1 VPVIDAA
8 VSRPSARVSAV
19 RPSAASSPGSRPGRR
34 HRRRLLAAAALSATA
49 ALLLSACG
57 DSRPGTAAVVGQT
70 RITDGDLQSLVD
82 ESLSAPGV
90 RAALPTSDYK
100 GDIGAYR
107 RAVLNV
113 EVERLLAESGAQKLG
128 IAIDENAVD
137 TRYKFF
143 EDQSGGSSSF
153 ASQLASRLA
162 VSPSLYRQ
170 LVRTEV
176 IESEIGYT
184 AGGVKRPTDAQLQAL
199 YQQYLPTAVSAT
211 LSLIQVPNQAAAT
224 QTAAALTKAPDT
236 FAAVAARY
244 AGSGSQTAPDP
255 QKYVLS
261 RLPADLGAKLDKTA
275 KNTIF
280 PYALSSGTSKA
291 YFVIRFGGIDRP
303 TLESVRPQL
312 EAQTLQQAA
321 TAGQKYLQ
329 KVASDNGV
337 DVNPRYGTWKADQL
351 AITDFVNP
359 VIKPT
364 PSPPAASSSGL
375 PGDTTGG
382 DTTGGGTTG
391 DGTTGDGTTGDGTT
405 TGDGSQPVPTPTN

>member
-1 VPVIDAA
+1 VPVTDAA
-8 VSRPSARVSAV
+8 ASRPSARVSVARPAAV
-19 RPSAASSPGSRPGRR
+19 SSSGRR
-34 HRRRLLAAAALSATA
+34 RRRLAVAAALSATA

-57 DSRPGTAAVVGQT
+57 DSRPGTAAVVGQH
-70 RITDGDLQSLVD
+70 RITDGDLQTLVD

-90 RAALPTSDYK
+90 RAALPASDYK

-128 IAIDENAVD
+128 IAIDENSVD
-137 TRYKFF
+137 ARYKFF

-153 ASQLASRLA
+153 AAQLASRLA

-176 IESEIGYT
+176 IESEIGFT
-184 AGGVKRPTDAQLQAL
+184 AGGVKRPTAAQLQAL
-199 YQQYLPTAVSAT
+199 YQQYLPTATSAT
-211 LSLIQVPNQAAAT
+211 LSLIQVPDQAAANQAAAE
-224 QTAAALTKAPDT
+224 LTKAPDT
-236 FAAVAARY
+236 FATVAARY

-261 RLPADLGAKLDKTA
+261 RLPADLGAKLEKTA

-280 PYALSSGTSKA
+280 PYALASGTSKA
-291 YFVIRFGGIDRP
+291 YFVIRFAGIERP
-303 TLESVRPQL
+303 TLESARPQL

-329 KVASDNGV
+329 TVANDAGV

-364 PSPPAASSSGL
+364 PSPPAASGSVL
-375 PGDTTGG
+375 PGDGSTGG
-382 DTTGGGTTG
+382 DP
-391 DGTTGDGTTGDGTT
+391 
-405 TGDGSQPVPTPTN
+405 GDGSTGGTGAQPVPTPTN

>member
-1 VPVIDAA
+1 MTDAA
-8 VSRPSARVSAV
+8 VPRLSARVSVA
-19 RPSAASSPGSRPGRR
+19 RPSAASPRGARR
-34 HRRRLLAAAALSATA
+34 RRRLAAAAALSATA

-57 DSRPGTAAVVGQT
+57 DSRPGTAAVVGQQ
-70 RITDGDLQSLVD
+70 RITDGDLQTLVD

-90 RAALPTSDYK
+90 RDALPASDYK

-113 EVERLLAESGAQKLG
+113 EVERILAESGAQKLG
-128 IAIDENAVD
+128 ITVDENAVD

-184 AGGVKRPTDAQLQAL
+184 AGGVKRPTDAQLRAQ
-199 YQQYLPTAVSAT
+199 YQQYLPTATSAT
-211 LSLIQVPNQAAAT
+211 LSLIQVPDQATAT
-224 QTAAALTKAPDT
+224 KAAAALTKAPDT
-236 FAAVAARY
+236 FATVAAQY

-261 RLPADLGAKLDKTA
+261 RLPQDLGAKLEKTP
-275 KNTIF
+275 KNTVF
-280 PYALSSGTSKA
+280 AYALASGTSKA
-291 YFVIRFGGIDRP
+291 YFVIRFAGIERP
-303 TLESVRPQL
+303 TLEAARPQL

-321 TAGQKYLQ
+321 AAGQKYLQ
-329 KVASDNGV
+329 KVAGDAGV
-337 DVNPRYGTWKADQL
+337 TVNPRYGTWKADQL

-364 PSPPAASSSGL
+364 PSPPAASGSGL
-375 PGDTTGG
+375 PGDTSGG
-382 DTTGGGTTG
+382 DTTG
-391 DGTTGDGTTGDGTT
+391 DGTTG
-405 TGDGSQPVPTPTN
+405 GSDTQPAPTPSN

>member
-1 VPVIDAA
+1 VLVTDAA
-8 VSRPSARVSAV
+8 VPRPSARVSVA
-19 RPSAASSPGSRPGRR
+19 RPSAVPSPARR
-34 HRRRLLAAAALSATA
+34 RRRLVAAAALSATA

-57 DSRPGTAAVVGQT
+57 NSPGPGTAAVVGQH
-70 RITDGDLQSLVD
+70 RITDGDLQDLVN

-90 RAALPTSDYK
+90 RAALPNSDYK

-128 IAIDENAVD
+128 IDIDENQVD
-137 TRYKFF
+137 ARYKFF
-143 EDQSGGSSSF
+143 EQQSGGAGSFSSE
-153 ASQLASRLA
+153 LASRLA

-184 AGGVKRPTDAQLQAL
+184 EGGVQRPTAAQLQAL
-199 YQQYLPTAVSAT
+199 YQQYLPTAISAT
-211 LSLIQVPNQAAAT
+211 LSLIQVPDQATANQAAA
-224 QTAAALTKAPDT
+224 ALEKAPDT
-236 FAAVAARY
+236 FATVAAQY
-244 AGSGSQTAPDP
+244 TGSGAQTAPNP

-261 RLPADLGAKLDKTA
+261 RLPADLAATLQKTP

-280 PYALSSGTSKA
+280 PYALANGTAKA

-303 TLESVRPQL
+303 TLESARPQL

-321 TAGQKYLQ
+321 AAGQKYLQ
-329 KVASDNGV
+329 QVAKDTGV
-337 DVNPRYGTWKADQL
+337 DVNPRYGTWKPDQL

-364 PSPPAASSSGL
+364 PSPPAPSGSVL
-375 PGDTTGG
+375 PGDG
-382 DTTGGGTTG
+382 TTGGGTS
-391 DGTTGDGTTGDGTT
+391 
-405 TGDGSQPVPTPTN
+405 GDGSTGTDPGSQPAPTPTG

>member
-1 VPVIDAA
+1 VPVTDAA
-8 VSRPSARVSAV
+8 VSRPSARVSAA
-19 RPSAASSPGSRPGRR
+19 RPFAATPSGS
-34 HRRRLLAAAALSATA
+34 RRRLRIAAAVALTAAA

-57 DSRPGTAAVVGQT
+57 SSRPGTAAAVGAQ
-70 RITDGDLQSLVD
+70 RISDGDLQNLVD

-90 RAALPTSDYK
+90 RAALPNSDYK

-113 EVERLLAESGAQKLG
+113 EVERLLAERGAQKLG
-128 IAIDENAVD
+128 IGIDENQVD
-137 TRYKFF
+137 ARYKFF
-143 EDQSGGSSSF
+143 EQQSGGSGSF
-153 ASQLASRLA
+153 ASELASRLA

-176 IESEIGYT
+176 IESEIGYSE
-184 AGGVKRPTDAQLQAL
+184 GGVHRPTDAQLQTL
-199 YQQYLPTAVSAT
+199 YQQYLPTATSAT
-211 LSLIQVPNQAAAT
+211 LSLIQVPDQATANQAAA
-224 QTAAALTKAPDT
+224 ALKNAPQT

-261 RLPADLGAKLDKTA
+261 RLPKDLTATLEKTP
-275 KNTIF
+275 KNEIF
-280 PYALSSGTSKA
+280 PYALSNGDAKA
-291 YFVIRFGGIDRP
+291 YFVVRFAGIDRP
-303 TLESVRPQL
+303 TLESARPQL

-321 TAGQKYLQ
+321 AAGQKYLQ
-329 KVASDNGV
+329 GVARDLGV

-364 PSPPAASSSGL
+364 PSPPAASGGVL
-375 PGDTTGG
+375 P
-382 DTTGGGTTG
+382 G
-391 DGTTGDGTTGDGTT
+391 DGTTGGTGADPGTGAA
-405 TGDGSQPVPTPTN
+405 PVPTPTG

>member
-1 VPVIDAA
+1 M
-8 VSRPSARVSAV
+8 
-19 RPSAASSPGSRPGRR
+19 
-34 HRRRLLAAAALSATA
+34 
-49 ALLLSACG
+49 
-57 DSRPGTAAVVGQT
+57 
-70 RITDGDLQSLVD
+70 
-82 ESLSAPGV
+82 
-90 RAALPTSDYK
+90 RAALPASDYK
-100 GDIGAYR
+100 GDLGAYR

-128 IAIDENAVD
+128 IAIDENAID
-137 TRYKFF
+137 ARYKFF

-199 YQQYLPTAVSAT
+199 YQQYLPTAISAT
-211 LSLIQVPNQAAAT
+211 LSLIQVPDQATAN

-236 FAAVAARY
+236 FATVAAQY
-244 AGSGSQTAPDP
+244 TGSGSQTAPNP

-261 RLPADLGAKLDKTA
+261 RLPAGPRGQAGEDREGHDL
-275 KNTIF
+275 
-280 PYALSSGTSKA
+280 P
-291 YFVIRFGGIDRP
+291 
-303 TLESVRPQL
+303 VR
-312 EAQTLQQAA
+312 
-321 TAGQKYLQ
+321 AGQRGGQGLLRDP
-329 KVASDNGV
+329 VRAASTGRRWRAPARSWRRRRCSRRRPRARSTCSRWPGDTGV

-364 PSPPAASSSGL
+364 PSPPAAVQQRAAGRRHHRWRHHRRRHRR
-375 PGDTTGG
+375 TG
-382 DTTGGGTTG
+382 T
-391 DGTTGDGTTGDGTT
+391 
-405 TGDGSQPVPTPTN
+405 QPVPTPTG

>member
-1 VPVIDAA
+1 VGVTDAA
-8 VSRPSARVSAV
+8 VSRPSARVSAA
-19 RPSAASSPGSRPGRR
+19 RPFATTSPGHRRGRR
-34 HRRRLLAAAALSATA
+34 LAAAAALSAAA

-57 DSRPGTAAVVGQT
+57 DSRPGTAAVVGAQ
-70 RITDGDLQSLVD
+70 RITDGDLQNLVT
-82 ESLSAPGV
+82 ESLDAPGV
-90 RAALPTSDYK
+90 RAALPASDYK

-128 IAIDENAVD
+128 IAVDENAVD
-137 TRYKFF
+137 SRYKFF

-153 ASQLASRLA
+153 ASQLATRLA

-184 AGGVKRPTDAQLQAL
+184 QGGVARPTAAQLQAL
-199 YQQYLPTAVSAT
+199 YAQYLPTAVSAT
-211 LSLIQVPNQAAAT
+211 LSLIQVPDQATANAAAT
-224 QTAAALTKAPDT
+224 AIRRAPDT
-236 FAAVAARY
+236 FAAVAAQF
-244 AGSGSQTAPDP
+244 AGSGSQTAPDA

-261 RLPADLGAKLDKTA
+261 RLPADLAARLEKTP

-280 PYALSSGTSKA
+280 PYALANGDAKA
-291 YFVIRFGGIDRP
+291 YFVIRFGSIDTP
-303 TLESVRPQL
+303 SLEDARPQL

-321 TAGQKYLQ
+321 AAGQKYLQ
-329 KVASDNGV
+329 QVAKDQGV
-337 DVNPRYGTWKADQL
+337 TVNPRYGSWEAGQL

-364 PSPPAASSSGL
+364 PSPAASSAPVL
-375 PGDTTGG
+375 PDGG
-382 DTTGGGTTG
+382 TG
-391 DGTTGDGTTGDGTT
+391 DGTTGGSGAT
-405 TGDGSQPVPTPTN
+405 DGSQPAPTPTP

>member
-1 VPVIDAA
+1 VPVTDAA
-8 VSRPSARVSAV
+8 VSRPSARVSVA
-19 RPSAASSPGSRPGRR
+19 RPSAVTPPGSRR
-34 HRRRLLAAAALSATA
+34 RRRLAVAAALSATA

-57 DSRPGTAAVVGQT
+57 NSRPGTAAVVGET
-70 RITDGDLQSLVD
+70 RITDGDLQTLVD

-90 RAALPTSDYK
+90 RAALPNSDYK

-113 EVERLLAESGAQKLG
+113 EVERLLAESGARKLG
-128 IAIDENAVD
+128 ISIDENAVD
-137 TRYKFF
+137 ARYRFF
-143 EDQSGGSSSF
+143 EDQSGGSDSF

-176 IESEIGYT
+176 IESEIGFT

-211 LSLIQVPNQAAAT
+211 LSLIQVPDQATAT

-236 FAAVAARY
+236 FAAVAAKY
-244 AGSGSQTAPDP
+244 AGSGGQTAPDP

-261 RLPADLGAKLDKTA
+261 RLPKDLAAKLEKTP
-275 KNTIF
+275 KDTTF
-280 PYALSSGTSKA
+280 PYALTSGTSQA
-291 YFVIRFGGIDRP
+291 FFVIRFAGIDRP
-303 TLESVRPQL
+303 TLESARPQL

-329 KVASDNGV
+329 QVAGDAGV

-364 PSPPAASSSGL
+364 PSPPAPSGSVL
-375 PGDTTGG
+375 PGDGTSGG
-382 DTTGGGTTG
+382 DTTGDGGTGGTG
-391 DGTTGDGTTGDGTT
+391 GTGAE
-405 TGDGSQPVPTPTN
+405 PVPTPTN

>member
-1 VPVIDAA
+1 MPVTDAA
-8 VSRPSARVSAV
+8 ASRPSARVSVA
-19 RPSAASSPGSRPGRR
+19 RPSAMSPSGPRR
-34 HRRRLLAAAALSATA
+34 HRRLAGGAALSVTA

-57 DSRPGTAAVVGQT
+57 DSRPGTAAVVGQQ
-70 RITDGDLQSLVD
+70 RITDGDLQTLVD

-128 IAIDENAVD
+128 IAIDENSVD
-137 TRYKFF
+137 ARYKFF
-143 EDQSGGSSSF
+143 EDQSGGSTSF

-176 IESEIGYT
+176 IESEIGFT

-199 YQQYLPTAVSAT
+199 YQQYLPTATSAM
-211 LSLIQVPNQAAAT
+211 LSLIQVPDQATANQA
-224 QTAAALTKAPDT
+224 AAALTKAPDT
-236 FAAVAARY
+236 FATVAARY

-261 RLPADLGAKLDKTA
+261 RLPADLGAKLEKTE

-280 PYALSSGTSKA
+280 PYALASGTSKA
-291 YFVIRFGGIDRP
+291 FFVVRFAGIERP
-303 TLESVRPQL
+303 TLESARPQL

-329 KVASDNGV
+329 TVANDAGV

-364 PSPPAASSSGL
+364 PSPPAASGSVL
-375 PGDTTGG
+375 PGDGSTGG
-382 DTTGGGTTG
+382 DTTGDGSTGGTG
-391 DGTTGDGTTGDGTT
+391 A
-405 TGDGSQPVPTPTN
+405 QPVPTPTN